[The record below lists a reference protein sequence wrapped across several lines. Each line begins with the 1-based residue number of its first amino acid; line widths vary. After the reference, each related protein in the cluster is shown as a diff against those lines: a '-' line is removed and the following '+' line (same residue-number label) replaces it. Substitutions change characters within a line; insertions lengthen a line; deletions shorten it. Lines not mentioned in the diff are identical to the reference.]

1 MSRNARHLPP
11 RISFAPD
18 GLVKRQR
25 CLQRGGASKPEIISR
40 NPATVIIEN
49 NREPGLGGFAL
60 LVQNKDGQERVISL
74 PAFIG
79 SVCLVT
85 IDQIKLL
92 SVDLRSLVRADTYT
106 EVRKKE
112 RTGRDERL
120 PRRSE
125 CTSIPAIK
133 SAIPEVDRFYGRG
146 SHQNGQGCARAASR

>member
-79 SVCLVT
+79 GVCLVT

-92 SVDLRSLVRADTYT
+92 SVDLRSLVREGQKRRIKVLDNPLDGTVT
-106 EVRKKE
+106 R
-112 RTGRDERL
+112 RL
-120 PRRSE
+120 PS
-125 CTSIPAIK
+125 S
-133 SAIPEVDRFYGRG
+133 FFG
-146 SHQNGQGCARAASR
+146 HF